1 LLDAA
6 HQRRVAEGLL
16 GHADLIRT
24 TIYFSH
30 YLFETYAALGRI
42 DALFERMGL
51 WFELPAL
58 GFTTTP
64 EQPEPSR
71 SDCHAWAAHPLYHY
85 FATVLGIR
93 PTDPGFAA
101 VEIRPQLG
109 SLTYAQ
115 GTLVHPRGE
124 IAVDIHV
131 GEDGPHGRIS
141 LPPRVSGR
149 LLIGERLHTIEG
161 GAYEF

>member
-1 LLDAA
+1 
-6 HQRRVAEGLL
+6 
-16 GHADLIRT
+16 
-24 TIYFSH
+24 
-30 YLFETYAALGRI
+30 
-42 DALFERMGL
+42 MGL

-71 SDCHAWAAHPLYHY
+71 SDCHAWGAHPLYHY

-93 PTDPGFAA
+93 PASPGFAT

-109 SLTYAQ
+109 SLTDAR

-124 IAVDIHV
+124 IAVDV
-131 GEDGPHGRIS
+131 REGEDGLHGRVT
-141 LPPRVSGR
+141 LPPGVSGQ
-149 LLIGERLHTIEG
+149 LQVGERLYTIEEG
-161 GAYEF
+161 IYEF